1 MYGFR
6 DPYNRMPFKFNEKD
20 DAVLAFYQELTNFR
34 YQHQEDFKADCDIIK
49 VTDGCIAYKRGKLL
63 CIINLDNSAH
73 FLANYLGDSL
83 YQKGEFY
90 PTPHG
95 IVVGPN
101 SFGAIELA

>member
-6 DPYNRMPFKFNEKD
+6 DPYNRKTFKFNEKD
-20 DAVLAFYQELTNFR
+20 DEVLEFYQELTNFR
-34 YQHQEDFKADCDIIK
+34 HQHQNNFKADCDIIK

-63 CIINLDNSAH
+63 CIINLDDAAH
-73 FLANYLGDSL
+73 FITNYSGDIH

-90 PTPHG
+90 PTPYG

-101 SFGAIELA
+101 SFGAIELV